1 VVDRRGF
8 GRFAETAR
16 LVLVALRDGPRQHV
30 RLFDEVRALDGP
42 IGPGTL
48 YAAVARLERLG
59 LIEPAT
65 NGNHGMRAYR
75 LTGSGVTG
83 DLAAAIEGLH
93 R

>member
-1 VVDRRGF
+1 MPDGTGL

-42 IGPGTL
+42 VGPGTL

-59 LIEPAT
+59 LIEPTT
-65 NGNHGMRAYR
+65 NGGGRRAYR
-75 LTGSGVTG
+75 LIGPGR
-83 DLAAAIEGLH
+83 AADVVAAREGMEA
-93 R
+93 

>member
-1 VVDRRGF
+1 VLDRRGF

-30 RLFDEVRALDGP
+30 HLFDEVRALDGP
-42 IGPGTL
+42 VGPGTL

-65 NGNHGMRAYR
+65 NGEGRGRAYR
-75 LTGSGVTG
+75 LTDSGGPSGGSSV
-83 DLAAAIEGLH
+83 A
-93 R
+93 

>member
-1 VVDRRGF
+1 VLDRRGF

-30 RLFDEVRALDGP
+30 RLFDEVRALAGP

-59 LIEPAT
+59 LIEPA
-65 NGNHGMRAYR
+65 NGNGGARAYR
-75 LTGSGVTG
+75 LTGSGATG
-83 DLAAAIEGLH
+83 DKAVAIEGLH

>member
-1 VVDRRGF
+1 VLDRRGF

-16 LVLVALRDGPRQHV
+16 LVLVALRDGPRPHV
-30 RLFDEVRALDGP
+30 RLFDEVRALAGP

-59 LIEPAT
+59 LIEPA
-65 NGNHGMRAYR
+65 NGNGGARAYR
-75 LTGSGVTG
+75 LTGSGATG
-83 DLAAAIEGLH
+83 DKAVAIEGLH